1 MSNPNHITISGAPE
15 GYDAKLLLDEVRKSG
30 PVCHIARDD
39 KRLAAMQ
46 AALAFFAPDMPVIV
60 FPAWDCLP
68 YDRASPN
75 VDVSAARMATLAALV
90 HGMPKEFVL
99 LTTLN
104 GATQKLLVRLLRQN
118 ACHAGRPKHAF
129 AYRPLG

>member
-46 AALAFFAPDMPVIV
+46 AALAFFAPDMPVLGRVGSRDAKGICV
-60 FPAWDCLP
+60 ADNAQRC
-68 YDRASPN
+68 DAK
-75 VDVSAARMATLAALV
+75 VAAAQLV
-90 HGMPKEFVL
+90 TRSGF
-99 LTTLN
+99 
-104 GATQKLLVRLLRQN
+104 Q
-118 ACHAGRPKHAF
+118 GRSRKT
-129 AYRPLG
+129 YG